1 MEKIEKGDLVEVE
14 HTTYNHISA
23 PTHLVKGI
31 VRGTEEDWWVIKDHI
46 DVKHFI
52 IPVSS
57 VKRLIQKQLI
67 PKEVFKYLE
76 GTLYK

>member
-1 MEKIEKGDLVEVE
+1 MTIEKGDLVEVE
-14 HTTYNHISA
+14 HGTYNRIDA

-31 VRGTEEDWWVIKDHI
+31 VIGTEDDWWVIKDHI

-57 VKRLIQKQLI
+57 VRRIIKKQAI
-67 PKEVFKYLE
+67 PKDLFKYLE
-76 GTLYK
+76 GSLYK